1 MMDLQASMRSKERS
15 KGKKSMSQMYHYHKK
30 LTCKDSEE
38 NSIVDSLYYLRVLHL
53 DSFQLRQDSLF

>member
-38 NSIVDSLYYLRVLHL
+38 KIPESSSLRFLSTASR
-53 DSFQLRQDSLF
+53 